1 MTTTPSLPAPQAS
14 PPSPAGGPTT
24 GTAVGAR
31 KLWVLGGIGVVAV
44 AAAVTTVVV
53 VSSSDEPSTPED
65 TVVAYVDALRS
76 GDYGTAYG
84 LTCAEQRGAY
94 DGAADYARQSDQQLG
109 GALTGSPTVRD
120 VERGDGGWEVSI
132 TLRSVFGESDE
143 SLDVIEEGGDL
154 RVCDSSVNRAP
165 SDEDNGTDDW

>member
-1 MTTTPSLPAPQAS
+1 MTSTPSLPTPQAT
-14 PPSPAGGPTT
+14 PPLPAGGPSA
-24 GTAVGAR
+24 GAAFGAAR
-31 KLWVLGGIGVVAV
+31 KLWVLGGIGVVAA

-53 VSSSDEPSTPED
+53 VSSSGPSTPEEA
-65 TVVAYVDALRS
+65 VIEYVDALRT
-76 GDYGTAYG
+76 GDYDTAYE
-84 LTCAEQRGAY
+84 LTCAEQRGDY
-94 DGAADYARQSDQQLG
+94 DGEADYARHSERQLG
-109 GALTGSPTVRD
+109 GALTGPATVEEVDRGTSVWR
-120 VERGDGGWEVSI
+120 VEI